1 MKILKTVL
9 ALMMFVTITTS
20 CSKEEEPLTHD
31 NYMEQ
36 NYTGCFQY
44 IYKKNFNTG
53 VLTNGTTYMFRWR
66 ADFTADVYIK
76 NAKFSANMP
85 DGINIAIEGLSWKN
99 VDGVKKIAAKDVVPT
114 QVTMNDKDVDAST
127 YVIDA
132 LNLDVFERR
141 LMDEQLTYIPNINMT
156 IEMGDVEVIT
166 VQKQKVYFGSTGV
179 TNNAELTNFTSK
191 TAYYAVTLNPETMK
205 ASIDVYGA
213 KFAEKMPPMNMR
225 FDGISFDVSNLGYT
239 LSCEEL
245 VPTINEEGVVV
256 PQPRYAITN
265 LNGKAAFAT
274 GLNLQFNCM
283 GVFTVQAN
291 LGYAISSEE

>member
-291 LGYAISSEE
+291 LGYAIPSEG

>member
-291 LGYAISSEE
+291 LGYAISSEG